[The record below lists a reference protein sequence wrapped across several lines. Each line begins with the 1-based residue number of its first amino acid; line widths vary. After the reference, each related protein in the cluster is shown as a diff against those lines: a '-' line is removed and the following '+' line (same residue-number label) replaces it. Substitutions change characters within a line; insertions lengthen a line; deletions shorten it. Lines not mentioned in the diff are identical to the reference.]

1 MIPDSDRRR
10 QIFEK
15 TEGRCHICRRKLTW
29 RNYGVVDAANG
40 WEIEH
45 SRPRAQGGTDRLHNL
60 FPACIPCNRAKGT
73 SGSRAARQ
81 KHGFKSAPLSAHRRM
96 KNAWAGGA
104 IGALVARLILAP
116 LGPAGI
122 LIGAVAGA
130 VIGKAY
136 EPE

>member
-1 MIPDSDRRR
+1 MIFAADRRR
-10 QIFEK
+10 KIFEK
-15 TEGRCHICRRKLTW
+15 TDGRCHICRRKLAW
-29 RNYGVVDAANG
+29 RNYGAAGATGG

-45 SRPRAQGGTDRLHNL
+45 SRPRAQGGTDHLHNL
-60 FPACIPCNRAKGT
+60 LPSCIPCNRAKGA
-73 SGSRAARQ
+73 SGRRAARQ
-81 KHGFKSAPLSAHRRM
+81 KHGFKSAPLSAHRKM

-130 VIGKAY
+130 AIGKMY